1 MKLAGQQVN
10 YCSMQEAI
18 IKVKDLTKT
27 YTSGK
32 KTTEILHSL
41 SFEVSKGTSLSIT
54 GPSGSGKTTLLGLL
68 AGLDHA
74 TSGSIEIDGQRMDT
88 MSEDERSALRLSK
101 MGFVFQNFQLLPN
114 LTALENVM
122 VPLELMGTA
131 KPQQKA
137 KELLDQVG
145 LAKRLQNYP
154 TQLSGGEQQRVAL
167 ARAFAH
173 QPTLLMA
180 DEPTGNLDGE
190 TSKMVEQLLFD
201 LNAKNGTTLVIV
213 THDNEL
219 AAKTDR
225 ILQLK
230 DGNIEA

>member
-1 MKLAGQQVN
+1 MQQ
-10 YCSMQEAI
+10 AI
-18 IKVKDLTKT
+18 IKVRELNKS
-27 YTSGK
+27 YEAGK
-32 KTTEILHSL
+32 KRTEILHSL
-41 SFEVSKGTSLSIT
+41 NFEVTKGTSLAIT

-74 TSGSIEIDGQRMDT
+74 SSGSIEIDGARMDAMT
-88 MSEDERSALRLSK
+88 EDQRSALRLSK
-101 MGFVFQNFQLLPN
+101 MGFVFQNFQLLSN

-122 VPLELMGTA
+122 VPLELMGVSR
-131 KPQQKA
+131 PQKKA
-137 KELLDQVG
+137 KELLEQVG
-145 LAKRLQNYP
+145 LGNRLQNYP

-173 QPTLLMA
+173 KPTLLMA

-190 TSKMVEQLLFD
+190 TSKMVEELLFD
-201 LNAKNGTTLVIV
+201 LNAKHGTTLVIV

-219 AAKTDR
+219 AKKTDR

-230 DGNIEA
+230 DGRIES

>member
-1 MKLAGQQVN
+1 MQQ
-10 YCSMQEAI
+10 AI
-18 IKVKDLTKT
+18 IKVRELNKS
-27 YTSGK
+27 YEAGK
-32 KTTEILHSL
+32 KRTEILHSL
-41 SFEVSKGTSLSIT
+41 NFEVTKGTSLAIT

-74 TSGSIEIDGQRMDT
+74 SSGSIEIDGARMDAMT
-88 MSEDERSALRLSK
+88 EDQRSALRLSK
-101 MGFVFQNFQLLPN
+101 MGFVFQNFQLLSN

-122 VPLELMGTA
+122 VPLELMGVS
-131 KPQQKA
+131 KPQKKA
-137 KELLDQVG
+137 RELLQQVG
-145 LAKRLQNYP
+145 LGNRLQNYP

-173 QPTLLMA
+173 KPTLLMA

-190 TSKMVEQLLFD
+190 TSKMVEELLFD
-201 LNAKNGTTLVIV
+201 LNAKHGTTLVIV

-219 AAKTDR
+219 AKKTDR

-230 DGNIEA
+230 DGRIES